1 MVTVINVVI
10 GEFSR
15 KDLKW
20 LAHLWLSDY
29 RCPIAANG
37 LIATLKNRAV
47 NAPVRVEEIVIIL
60 IKPKIWKSK

>member
-20 LAHLWLSDY
+20 LAHLWLPDY
-29 RCPIAANG
+29 GCPIAVSG
-37 LIATLKNRAV
+37 LITTLKNRAV
-47 NAPVRVEEIVIIL
+47 YAQVRVEEIVIIM
-60 IKPKIWKSK
+60 IKPEIWKSK